1 LRIARGYPRVACEL
15 AEYEWIVLLDAAI
28 EIMRQMEVDMMS
40 KYKKI
45 SLGGLPINLVEC

>member
-1 LRIARGYPRVACEL
+1 L

-28 EIMRQMEVDMMS
+28 EIMRQMEVDMIS